1 MGNSDPSIGDYA
13 VIGDCR
19 CAALVSRDGS
29 IDWFALPR
37 FDSPTFFAAL
47 LDARRGGRFRIQP
60 ASSFEASRRYVGFTN
75 VLETTFRTDTGELRL
90 TDLMP
95 VADEAAMHGELL
107 PEHEILR
114 RVECVRGEVDIEILY
129 DPRPEYA
136 RHTARIH
143 LSPIGWLCQ
152 HGRHAIVLMSD
163 VPLEPLEQMELM
175 ETVERAGP
183 REPLES
189 VERLEPRESSHSVE
203 SRESLRPWRRRKHA
217 ARTARVLGAHVRL
230 RAGDVRFLSLS
241 TSEQEPAIA
250 PPLGEYAEHRLDR
263 SLRWWEDWAGRCT
276 YDGPY
281 REAVVRSALT
291 LKLMTFAPSG
301 AVVAAPTTSLPE
313 KVGGGRN
320 WDYRFCWL
328 RDASMTLRAL
338 FGLGYHEEG
347 EAFMYWMLHATR
359 LTQPELQILYDVYG
373 ETRLPERELPYLS
386 GYRDSRPVRIGNG
399 AADQL
404 QLDIYGAVADAAY
417 RYVLEGGRLNREMR
431 RVLVG
436 FGETVC
442 RRWHEPDEGIWEL
455 RSGRQHHTLSR
466 AMCWVALDRLLA
478 LHARGELE
486 APAERFAWTADAI
499 RDEVERRGFHPGLNS
514 YVATLDG
521 DDIDASLLLLPLY
534 GYIDADHPR
543 MRGTGAAIR
552 ERLGSGSLIYR
563 YRYGDGLTGHEGA
576 FGVCSFWSVECLA
589 GQGERDLAMQD
600 FDRLLSYANDVGL
613 FAEQID
619 VESGEPLGNFPQA
632 YTHIGLI
639 GAALT
644 LAGPGTGPRHD
655 P

>member
-1 MGNSDPSIGDYA
+1 MGVSDPSIGDYA

-47 LDARRGGRFRIQP
+47 LDSRRGGRFRIRP
-60 ASSFEASRRYVGFTN
+60 ASPFEVSRRYVDFTN

-90 TDLMP
+90 TDLMS
-95 VADEAAMHGELL
+95 VADEAAMRGELL
-107 PEHEILR
+107 PDHEILR
-114 RVECVRGEVDIEILY
+114 RAECVRGEVNVEVLY

-136 RHTARIH
+136 RRAARIH
-143 LSPIGWLCQ
+143 RSPIGWLCQ
-152 HGRHAIVLMSD
+152 HDRHAVVLMSD
-163 VPLEPLEQMELM
+163 VPLER
-175 ETVERAGP
+175 VEPRGP
-183 REPLES
+183 SES
-189 VERLEPRESSHSVE
+189 VAPRG
-203 SRESLRPWRRRKHA
+203 SRGPHRRRRQE
-217 ARTARVLGAHVRL
+217 ARALGARVRL
-230 RAGDVRFLSLS
+230 RAGDVRFFSLS
-241 TSEQEPAIA
+241 TSDQEPAIA
-250 PPLGEYAEHRLDR
+250 PPLGEHAELRLDR
-263 SLRWWEDWAGRCT
+263 SLRWWENWAARCA

-359 LTQPELQILYDVYG
+359 LTRPELQILYDVYG

-404 QLDIYGAVADAAY
+404 QLDIYGAVVDAAY
-417 RYVLEGGRLNREMR
+417 RYVREGGRLNREMR
-431 RVLVG
+431 QVLVG

-466 AMCWVALDRLLA
+466 AMCWVALDRLLE

-486 APAERFAWTADAI
+486 TPAEHFARTADAI
-499 RDEVERRGFHPGLNS
+499 RDDVERRGFNPGLNS
-514 YVATLDG
+514 YVASLDG
-521 DDIDASLLLLPLY
+521 DEIDASLLLLPLY

-543 MRGTGAAIR
+543 MRGTSAAIR

-563 YRYGDGLTGHEGA
+563 YRYGDGLTGYEGA

-589 GQGERDLAMQD
+589 RQGERDLALRD
-600 FDRLLSYANDVGL
+600 FDRLLAYANDVGL

-619 VESGEPLGNFPQA
+619 AESGEPLGNFPQA

-644 LAGPGTGPRHD
+644 LADRGMVPRYD